1 MFKTILKLAYRNSFL
16 RLSRTILVILMIA
29 ISMSMMLSLQ
39 GLYDGMTLNMIE
51 SIKRSDSGDI
61 SLYAKG
67 YRLNPDIKNS
77 ISHVINIKKEIE
89 SIDGVEAVTI
99 RLSAEGL
106 SSTARKSSFSTIYG
120 IDLKD
125 EERFGN
131 FSQFLKRGEISFKK
145 RGAILGIEL
154 AKTLKVKIGSK
165 VIFSTQYSH
174 AEISSMVLRVRGV
187 VQTANMA
194 LDRSAIYIDKSKLY
208 NFLDIDKT
216 KATQIAI
223 KSKSTQLYQQIKERY
238 PHIDTLSFLE
248 LYPMMKQ
255 MEELMVIFNGVTF
268 AIVMMVVFMGIFGVM
283 YVSILDRIRE
293 FGIMLSIGMQ
303 YSYIR
308 FQIILEALLV
318 GLFGYILGGLLG
330 FITLIY
336 QKQHGVDLSAF
347 ANGLE
352 SFGMNTTIYADI
364 KPSYFTTTFIA
375 IIIASLL
382 SVVLPLRR
390 IKKLN
395 PIEVIKANK

>member
-1 MFKTILKLAYRNSFL
+1 MLKTILKLAYRNSFL

-29 ISMSMMLSLQ
+29 VSMSMMLSIQ
-39 GLYDGMTLNMIE
+39 GLYDGMTLNMID
-51 SIKRSDSGDI
+51 SIKRSDSGEI

-77 ISHVINIKKEIE
+77 ISNATTIKRDIE
-89 SIDGVEAVTI
+89 TIDGVEAVTL

-120 IDLKD
+120 IDLED
-125 EERFGN
+125 EERFG
-131 FSQFLKRGEISFKK
+131 QFGKFIKRGEISFKK

-165 VIFSTQYSH
+165 VIFSTQDSH
-174 AEISSMVLRVRGV
+174 GEISSIVLRVRGV
-187 VQTANMA
+187 VQTANML
-194 LDRSAIYIDKSKLY
+194 LDNSAIYIDKSKLY
-208 NFLDIDKT
+208 SFLDVERDS
-216 KATQIAI
+216 ATQIAI
-223 KSKSTQLYQQIKERY
+223 RGDVNQLYRQIKESY
-238 PHIDTLSFLE
+238 PYIDTLSFLE

-268 AIVMMVVFMGIFGVM
+268 AIVMLVVFMGIFGVM
-283 YVSILDRIRE
+283 FVSILDRIRE

-303 YSYIR
+303 YGYIR
-308 FQIILEALLV
+308 LQIILEALLV
-318 GLFGYILGGLLG
+318 GLFGYILGGVFG
-330 FITLIY
+330 FMALIY
-336 QKQHGVDLSAF
+336 LKSRGVDLSAF

-364 KPSYFTTTFIA
+364 KLSYFTTTFVA
-375 IIIASLL
+375 IIVASLL

-390 IKKLN
+390 IRRLN
-395 PIEVIKANK
+395 PIDIT